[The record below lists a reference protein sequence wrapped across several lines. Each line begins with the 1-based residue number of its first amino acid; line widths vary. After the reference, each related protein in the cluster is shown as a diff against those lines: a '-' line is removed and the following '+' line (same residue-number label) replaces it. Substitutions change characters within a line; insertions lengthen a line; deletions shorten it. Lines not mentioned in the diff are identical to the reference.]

1 MIMKNMKIFP
11 KTFIY
16 TITILGS
23 ISLLAHA
30 IFYCVFPNEYLKQ
43 EKREIRER
51 ADVLVQSLNGKNI
64 SEVRTFLE
72 AYSKNIN
79 LTAHL
84 KRDINDGKF
93 ELTHDLDIENKGEN
107 NQLLIE
113 ERSLTTSDGYRVIVQ
128 VVLSKDVK
136 EKFTRTLRLTLPAV
150 VGITLFFSI
159 VFSYFY
165 SKILV
170 RPLLYAAD
178 VTEKMEKL
186 DPNARFD
193 IVQKDEIG
201 EVGLHI
207 NKLYETLLAVI
218 ETLKTKNKNIE
229 KLQEQKVNFLRSAS
243 HELKTPLTSL
253 KIMQESMLY
262 NIGKYKNHNTY
273 LKKSISVIDDMDK
286 LLKEIL
292 ESSKFQ
298 EWTEN
303 KEELFVKKEVENIL
317 KNYEELYLNKKL
329 KIQNLLCEEK
339 TILMNKQAF
348 GKVLSNII
356 GNAVKYTQFYGEIS
370 IHLQNNYLVVDN
382 TCEALEKS
390 ELDNLFK
397 IFYRTQV
404 FDNAK
409 NRGTGLGIY
418 IVKNILE
425 SYELNYSF
433 LPYKDGMRFKIE
445 LPIK

>member
-1 MIMKNMKIFP
+1 M
-11 KTFIY
+11 
-16 TITILGS
+16 
-23 ISLLAHA
+23 
-30 IFYCVFPNEYLKQ
+30 
-43 EKREIRER
+43 
-51 ADVLVQSLNGKNI
+51 
-64 SEVRTFLE
+64 
-72 AYSKNIN
+72 
-79 LTAHL
+79 
-84 KRDINDGKF
+84 
-93 ELTHDLDIENKGEN
+93 
-107 NQLLIE
+107 
-113 ERSLTTSDGYRVIVQ
+113 
-128 VVLSKDVK
+128 
-136 EKFTRTLRLTLPAV
+136 
-150 VGITLFFSI
+150 
-159 VFSYFY
+159 
-165 SKILV
+165 
-170 RPLLYAAD
+170 YAAD

-186 DPNARFD
+186 DPNAKFD

-317 KNYEELYLNKKL
+317 KNYEEMYLNKKL

-356 GNAVKYTQFYGEIS
+356 GNAVKYTQFYGEIT
-370 IHLQNNYLVVDN
+370 IHLQNNYLVIDN
-382 TCEALEKS
+382 TCEALGKS